1 MKQVG
6 ARVALIF
13 QNAITQ
19 LSDPTSQDFHINSTS
34 KIQRTSD
41 ASIGGEGRSSRGGK
55 GKKKNLHCR
64 AIRVSR
70 GWLKDE
76 GGGRVG
82 EGKQAVHVELEKRR
96 SN

>member
-1 MKQVG
+1 M
-6 ARVALIF
+6 ALIF

-76 GGGRVG
+76 GGGCG
-82 EGKQAVHVELEKRR
+82 LEKASKQFMLNSRKGDPTDTCP
-96 SN
+96 